1 LNGNNIATTT
11 KHGEARLLYP
21 IQHILKDGL
30 GSVEYFLQKMK
41 KLIRSLEIKV
51 HGPMVWS
58 EEGNVLMRK
67 DLSLDLEIRRS
78 GNTSSSFRSRWKH
91 TIDTNTGRYS
101 G

>member
-21 IQHILKDGL
+21 IQQDGL
-30 GSVEYFLQKMK
+30 GSVELYFLQKMK